1 MLIDLLINKDNRYI
15 EEINIYLQEGR
26 DDLLSNIIE
35 DILTKA
41 SKSFLFRLKN
51 QKVLKILREV
61 RL

>member
-51 QKVLKILREV
+51 QKVLKILKEV
-61 RL
+61 RM